1 MPESV
6 AIKLAHT
13 KLMVVFGCKPYLNV
27 EHHGDLLTSVSGDDL
42 KMLHHAI
49 GLAIE
54 QGDSE

>member
-42 KMLHHAI
+42 VMLHKAI

-54 QGDSE
+54 QGDNE